1 MLEFNVLDI
10 VHRRRLKT
18 LPKHFAKIKVT
29 ASFNNDVE
37 DWIQSKLKGRYWIGN
52 CAAISQ
58 EGKLQTA
65 YYAAFED
72 QKELTYF
79 MLACPFIRRY

>member
-10 VHRRRLKT
+10 VHRRKMKY
-18 LPKHFAKIKVT
+18 LPKHFVKINVT
-29 ASFNNDVE
+29 ATFNNDVE
-37 DWIQSKLKGRYWIGN
+37 DWIQSKLKGRYWIAN
-52 CAAISQ
+52 TASISQ
-58 EGKLQTA
+58 EGKLQAT